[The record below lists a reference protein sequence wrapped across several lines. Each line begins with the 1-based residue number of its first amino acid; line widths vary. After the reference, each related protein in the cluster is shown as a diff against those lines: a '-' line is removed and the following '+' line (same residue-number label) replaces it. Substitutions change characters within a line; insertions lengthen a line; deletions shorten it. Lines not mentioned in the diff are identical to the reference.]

1 MCRQGPNPLKAPG
14 SIIPH
19 LFWLPAWLARCGVPW
34 LEDSHPDPP
43 PSSQV
48 RLCLFSPWHLSLGLQ
63 MVTQTLLHHHKYI
76 CVSSPL
82 YVRTPVTLDQ
92 GPPWRPHFLF
102 TSAES
107 VFPCR
112 VLFTDLLQLSPRW
125 LKSTCDCTGT
135 LTFIIKKTLWEIFF

>member
-1 MCRQGPNPLKAPG
+1 MVPRLLFVDLLVSEGCHSRAHKLGDRKQDTLLSHSLEAGSLRSMCRQGPNPLKAPG

-92 GPPWRPHFLF
+92 GPP
-102 TSAES
+102 
-107 VFPCR
+107 
-112 VLFTDLLQLSPRW
+112 
-125 LKSTCDCTGT
+125 
-135 LTFIIKKTLWEIFF
+135 